1 MPTSAPSMPMIATAR
16 HWFARRAPRERWLL
30 AVATTLLL
38 LAAGWWSVW
47 EPMGRD
53 IARMRGE
60 AMRTKPALFAAKR
73 IADEMPGL
81 ARTRRAVP
89 TTPLHTDVERV
100 VTAALGRPAGLAIDR
115 QEQRVHV
122 VLPAV
127 SLDALAALL
136 EALQRDALIQVAEA
150 RLTTRIDA
158 GTVRAE
164 LTLWR

>member
-1 MPTSAPSMPMIATAR
+1 MPTSAPSMSMIATAR

-60 AMRTKPALFAAKR
+60 AMRTKPALFAATR

-150 RLTTRIDA
+150 RLTTRIEP

>member
-1 MPTSAPSMPMIATAR
+1 MPTPTPSMPMIATTRRWLAG
-16 HWFARRAPRERWLL
+16 RAPRERRLL
-30 AVATTLLL
+30 TVAAALLL
-38 LAAGWWSVW
+38 LAAGWWGVW

-60 AMRTKPALFAAKR
+60 AVRTKAALLVATRA
-73 IADEMPGL
+73 ADEMPGL

-89 TTPLHTDVERV
+89 TTPLLTDVERA

-115 QEQRVHV
+115 QDQRVHV

-127 SLDALAALL
+127 PVDALAALL
-136 EALQRDALIQVAEA
+136 ETLQRDALVQVAEA
-150 RLTTRIDA
+150 RLTARIEP

-164 LTLWR
+164 LMLSR